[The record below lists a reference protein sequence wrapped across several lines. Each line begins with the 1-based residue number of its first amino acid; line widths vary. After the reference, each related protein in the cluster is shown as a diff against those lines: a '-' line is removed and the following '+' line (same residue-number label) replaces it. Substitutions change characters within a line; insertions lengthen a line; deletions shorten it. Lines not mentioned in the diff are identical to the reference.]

1 LYRFRSVG
9 TNLKLLNLACPERG
23 NPNSPI
29 RHIEVRY
36 GFPPAGDVW
45 EVEDIESTAQAK
57 PGEGRA
63 LIKVAYDDPPESVA
77 DASTSAR
84 RPMVDDSAPDP
95 TPEDFGL

>member
-1 LYRFRSVG
+1 VG
-9 TNLKLLNLACPERG
+9 TNLNLLNLACPERG

-36 GFPPAGDVW
+36 GFPPAGDDW
-45 EVEDIESTAQAK
+45 EVEDIESIAQ
-57 PGEGRA
+57 GEARPV
-63 LIKVAYDDPPESVA
+63 IKVVYDDPPESVA

-84 RPMVDDSAPDP
+84 RPMVDDPAPDP

>member
-1 LYRFRSVG
+1 
-9 TNLKLLNLACPERG
+9 
-23 NPNSPI
+23 
-29 RHIEVRY
+29 VRY

-63 LIKVAYDDPPESVA
+63 VIKVVYDDPPESENVA

-84 RPMVDDSAPDP
+84 RSMVDDPAPDP

>member
-1 LYRFRSVG
+1 MG
-9 TNLKLLNLACPERG
+9 TNLKRLNLARPERG

-29 RHIEVRY
+29 RQIEVRY
-36 GFPPAGDVW
+36 DFPPAGDVW
-45 EVEDIESTAQAK
+45 EVEAIESTAQAK

-63 LIKVAYDDPPESVA
+63 VIKVVYDDSPESVA

-84 RPMVDDSAPDP
+84 RPMVDDPAPDQ